1 MGGKFYTMK
10 SSTWTKALLLL
21 TVFTVFFVTVAEPA
35 DARRGRFTAPRQTF
49 KEQPKKIQDNNVSKT
64 DRTASGT
71 ASSTKA
77 GANTT
82 GGTAGTQR
90 GFFGGGSFMKGLMIG
105 GLAGLLFGSLFAGMG
120 FFGELLGLMINVLAI
135 YFLFVLIRAAY
146 RYFRDRRP
154 PRESRRPY

>member
-1 MGGKFYTMK
+1 MK

-64 DRTASGT
+64 DRTA
-71 ASSTKA
+71 ASPTSKA
-77 GANTT
+77 GAGTT
-82 GGTAGTQR
+82 GTAGTQR

-135 YFLFVLIRAAY
+135 YFLFVLIRAVY